1 MGTAAQ
7 KVEKPSTASKSWIV
21 MSVLPSAF
29 RTPEIL
35 PPAKAPSVFTES
47 SYTALYTFLISLIT
61 LSGGSI
67 QEQKL
72 ERYLQRTN
80 TDQYTPVDRTDRL
93 LQRMCKDGYLVR
105 NREMDGGEEIIEYM
119 VGPRGKTEV
128 GETGVSGLVR
138 EVYGKQVSSDTPPE
152 DLDEIFEA
160 RLARSVRGNRSLA
173 TVEPDNDNDA
183 PPEESSS
190 RRNQSNRRNTRKRG
204 EDDDEY

>member
-1 MGTAAQ
+1 
-7 KVEKPSTASKSWIV
+7 

-29 RTPEIL
+29 RVPDIL

-47 SYTALYTFLISLIT
+47 TYTALYTFLISLIT

-72 ERYLQRTN
+72 DRYLQRTN

-93 LQRMCKDGYLVR
+93 LQRMCKDGYLIR

-128 GETGVSGLVR
+128 GESGVSGLVR
-138 EVYGKQVSSDTPPE
+138 EVYGKPLPTSQD
-152 DLDEIFEA
+152 DADETFEA
-160 RLARSVRGNRSLA
+160 RLARSVRGNRA
-173 TVEPDNDNDA
+173 NAPAEPDNNNDA
-183 PPEESSS
+183 PDESNTQ
-190 RRNQSNRRNTRKRG
+190 RNQSNRRNTRNRG
-204 EDDDEY
+204 ADDDDDY

>member
-1 MGTAAQ
+1 
-7 KVEKPSTASKSWIV
+7 

-29 RTPEIL
+29 RVPEIL

-47 SYTALYTFLISLIT
+47 TYTALYTFLISLIT

-72 ERYLQRTN
+72 DRYLQRTN

-128 GETGVSGLVR
+128 GESGVSGLVR
-138 EVYGKQVSSDTPPE
+138 EVYGKQLSGNTSQE
-152 DLDEIFEA
+152 DLDETFEA
-160 RLARSVRGNRSLA
+160 RLARSVRGNRGNAL
-173 TVEPDNDNDA
+173 VEPDNNDA
-183 PPEESSS
+183 PPEETNS
-190 RRNQSNRRNTRKRG
+190 RRNQSNRRNTRNRG
-204 EDDDEY
+204 ADDDDDY